1 MSRMQMPMGMSR
13 RAGGAASLSAQVQAM
28 LSGTTGFAL
37 DPTDLSTMWAENTK
51 VTQITGGGQ
60 TVGAIRTKWGTT
72 QYDLIQATAGARPT
86 FDGTRFLVP
95 DGGDFLAFDGTMD
108 AIRNAP
114 AYYLAFRHG
123 GTHNSNA
130 FVSLSSATAGTHRL
144 LVTLGSGGT
153 FQENVRR
160 AEADANSSRTTAST
174 TVTSGSTI
182 SLMQDLAADGV
193 GDVYRDNVFVES
205 LTAIGGTLGNGEN
218 TASSRL
224 VLFANMSKSF
234 PATSSLGRLVL
245 LPFEPSAGQR
255 ATIQSWLT
263 EV

>member
-1 MSRMQMPMGMSR
+1 MNMRLPMGLSR
-13 RAGGAASLSAQVQAM
+13 RGGGAASLSAQVQAI
-28 LSGTTGFAL
+28 LSGTNGFAL
-37 DPTDLSTMWAENTK
+37 DPTDVSTMWQEDTK
-51 VTQITGGGQ
+51 VTPISAGGQ
-60 TVGAIRTKWGTT
+60 TVGAIRTKWGNA
-72 QYDLIQATAGARPT
+72 QFDLIQATAGARPT
-86 FDGTRFLVP
+86 WDGTRFLVP
-95 DGGDFLAFDGTMD
+95 DGGDFLAFDGAMD

-114 AYYLAFRHG
+114 ACYLAFRHG

-130 FVSLSSATAGTHRL
+130 FISLSSATATIHRL

-160 AEADANSSRTTAST
+160 AEADANSSRTTTST
-174 TVTSGSTI
+174 NMTTGSTVA
-182 SLMQDLAADGV
+182 LMQDFSADGI

-205 LTAIGGTLGNGEN
+205 FAAIGGTLGNVEN

-234 PATSSLGRLVL
+234 PATSSLGRMVL